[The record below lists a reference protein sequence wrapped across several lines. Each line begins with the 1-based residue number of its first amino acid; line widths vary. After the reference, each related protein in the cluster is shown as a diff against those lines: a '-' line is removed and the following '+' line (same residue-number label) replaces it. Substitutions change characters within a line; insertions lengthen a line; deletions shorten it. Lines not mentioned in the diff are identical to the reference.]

1 MSKIPFYNVF
11 EVHKAILKNCDQG
24 LIFMKIIFPIK
35 FAIKNP
41 EEVLGLVNRIL
52 MLIVLPLWSKIFSVK
67 FKFVKNPINF

>member
-1 MSKIPFYNVF
+1 
-11 EVHKAILKNCDQG
+11 
-24 LIFMKIIFPIK
+24 MKIIFPIK

-67 FKFVKNPINF
+67 FKFVKNPINFLKSFGLIAN

>member
-1 MSKIPFYNVF
+1 MSKNTL
-11 EVHKAILKNCDQG
+11 LKCFRSPQGHPGNCDQG

-52 MLIVLPLWSKIFSVK
+52 MIIVLPLWSKIFSVK

>member
-1 MSKIPFYNVF
+1 
-11 EVHKAILKNCDQG
+11 
-24 LIFMKIIFPIK
+24 MKIIFPIK

-67 FKFVKNPINF
+67 FKFVKTQLILKSFGLIAN